1 MALEID
7 YEHELGFTKTDVYA
21 KIARISLD
29 NMKTITVEDEAEDD
43 TITIEYSV
51 KYYKDQQ
58 SRSDGEHPFGGDGF
72 SMTLDDANT
81 KTQYNILKQC
91 YLHLKEQD
99 GFTDA
104 TDV

>member
-21 KIARISLD
+21 KIARISFD
-29 NMKTITVEDEAEDD
+29 NQNDNEDDNEDDVTITV
-43 TITIEYSV
+43 EYSV

-58 SRSDGEHPFGGDGF
+58 SRSDGEHPFGGKGF
-72 SMTLDDANT
+72 SMTLDVANT

>member
-7 YEHELGFTKTDVYA
+7 YEHELGFTKTDVYV
-21 KIARISLD
+21 KIARISFD
-29 NMKTITVEDEAEDD
+29 NMIEDD
-43 TITIEYSV
+43 TITVEYSV

-58 SRSDGEHPFGGDGF
+58 TRSDGERPFGGDGF
-72 SMTLDDANT
+72 SMTLDVANT

>member
-21 KIARISLD
+21 KIARISFD
-29 NMKTITVEDEAEDD
+29 NMNEDD
-43 TITIEYSV
+43 TITVEYSV